1 MNRIA
6 RTRVYNTNMANKYI
20 SRAGEKLEAALN
32 EFNVDPKGLVC
43 ADFGCNAGGFTDCLL
58 QKGAA
63 RVYAVDTG
71 YEMLDWKLRNDAR
84 VRVLERTNALHVKL
98 GELCNLICLDLGWT
112 TQTKALPNT
121 LLNLK
126 PQGMIISLLKP
137 HYEAKTFGIKLT
149 NGKLTGQQAQTVAN
163 KVIEQI
169 KGLGLK
175 IEGCMPSPLIGKH
188 AGNSE
193 YLLLIKK

>member
-1 MNRIA
+1 MCM
-6 RTRVYNTNMANKYI
+6 YNTGMANKYI

-84 VRVLERTNALHVKL
+84 VIVLERTNSLHVKL

-175 IEGCMPSPLIGKH
+175 IEGCMPSPLTGRH